1 MLFGA
6 DIASSVPNKRSTQMT
21 DEPVSTIE
29 VARNKILS
37 GMADLNF
44 QDALSDV
51 EEQLKKEKVKANRLA
66 LLSAKSWLLR
76 NKLYSALHDPYI
88 YSINEVENTDIF
100 DDIEEEEDDSALDGL
115 FGDDN
120 DVDVDDGATD
130 ETVDVVITKNTT
142 LNGHK
147 VKKDAVVSV
156 TPENAEKLIS
166 DGKAKLK
173 E

>member
-1 MLFGA
+1 
-6 DIASSVPNKRSTQMT
+6 MT

-29 VARNKILS
+29 IARNKILS
-37 GMADLNF
+37 SMADLNF
-44 QDALSDV
+44 QDALSEV
-51 EEQLKKEKVKANRLA
+51 EDQLNKEKVKSNRLA

-76 NKLYSALHDPYI
+76 NKLYTVLHDPYI

-100 DDIEEEEDDSALDGL
+100 DDIEVEDDSALDSL
-115 FGDDN
+115 FGDDS
-120 DVDVDDGATD
+120 DLDSDAVVTD
-130 ETVDVVITKNTT
+130 ETIDVVITKNTT
-142 LNGHK
+142 PNGHK

-156 TPENAEKLIS
+156 TQENADKLIK

>member
-1 MLFGA
+1 
-6 DIASSVPNKRSTQMT
+6 MT

-29 VARNKILS
+29 IARNKILS

-44 QDALSDV
+44 HDALSEV

-100 DDIEEEEDDSALDGL
+100 DDIEEEDDSALDSL

-120 DVDVDDGATD
+120 DVDVD

-156 TPENAEKLIS
+156 TPENADKLIS